1 MFVLGSRRTVSLG
14 FVDTFEESEI
24 DGKALL
30 ELLCR

>member
-14 FVDTFEESEI
+14 FVDTCEESEI
-24 DGKALL
+24 DGEALL